1 MACVFAV
8 FARRSP
14 LRAEALAKALGE
26 GGPGTKVAED
36 YVYRGTRFRASREGV
51 MVHRVS

>member
-26 GGPGTKVAED
+26 GGPGTKLAEF
-36 YVYRGTRFRASREGV
+36 YAFRGTRLNGSR
-51 MVHRVS
+51 

>member
-8 FARRSP
+8 FARRS
-14 LRAEALAKALGE
+14 LGE
-26 GGPGTKVAED
+26 GGPGTKPAEC
-36 YVYRGTRFRASREGV
+36 YVFRGTKFRASREEV

>member
-8 FARRSP
+8 FAHRSP

-26 GGPGTKVAED
+26 GGPGTKLAEF
-36 YVYRGTRFRASREGV
+36 YAFRGTKFRASREEV